1 MTKFPR
7 GMVSIIQC
15 LLIVWLCLLTASVYA
30 GAAPDECFCLV
41 RKADPAGAILRGC
54 EAYKAGTDFYA
65 TAVCTDPETGQ
76 KSEQMITDEW
86 QRIAA
91 GEDRCNQNLAMLYY
105 NQGRYGEAE
114 PLLNKALQ
122 LRREVLGPRHPNTLE
137 SLNNLALLYRSQGR
151 YGEAEPLHKEALQL
165 SREVL
170 GPHHPNT
177 LTSLNSLALLY
188 HDQGRYGE
196 AEPLYK
202 EALQLRREVLGPHHP
217 NTLTSLNNLAML
229 YQSQGRSGEA
239 EPLLKE
245 ALQLSREV
253 LGPHHPDTLTS
264 LNNLA
269 VLYQSQSRYGEAEP
283 LHKEALQLSREVL
296 GPHHPKTLGV
306 SLDSVLLLVN
316 LNRRGDALQRLR
328 EMEPP
333 LLDWIGT
340 ELYSTQAEQV
350 RRQLVV
356 SQSNFQ
362 DAALSLALQEQSTAA
377 RQLAGTVMLRWKQ
390 LQGEEEAYLA
400 RLARRSED
408 PRIRTLAQEIAAQ
421 RDQLAKLTHAGKT
434 DEATK
439 VLTELEAKELQL
451 GQVSRDYKDH
461 LRVRTANLEEV
472 RAALPPGTG
481 LLEFRWY
488 QPVDFR
494 AGKSGEPR
502 WVALLLIGFEEPV
515 LVDLGPVAATL
526 APLKSL
532 LDQNT
537 PAAESEKAAQ
547 TLYQTLFGPLDNR
560 LAPLQTVYLA
570 PDGLL
575 NLVPFSRLKLPD
587 GRYWEQRQMLRLLQT
602 GRDLLRPEPDRPA
615 RGLLALGGIDFD
627 AQGSATDVKTAKP
640 DTTATVTVAIAEQSL
655 LGPRGDAAW
664 QDARNLTRSTL
675 RDGFGPLP
683 ASQQEIDNVKEA
695 YQKLRRDESV
705 DLWPGAQ
712 VSEARLK
719 ALPRPPRVL
728 HLATHGFYLPDDGKL
743 QRPMLLSGI
752 ALAGANRAL
761 TNPGEDGIL
770 YGLEAQGLNLEGSEL
785 VVLSACNTGLGS
797 LDYGE
802 GVYGLVRALRI
813 AGARQAL
820 VTLWQLKDGEARDF
834 MTAFYKTWLS
844 QERSDPAAALH
855 QVRLSYIN
863 DPDPKRNDPRV
874 WAPYIL
880 VGQ

>member
-1 MTKFPR
+1 METYSRSTHWIIKLVGVSLIGVMVCLGTIARGQWAIDPGQRWETLNERAKQASQGGDYANGSTLEKQAYDLARQAFGERDPR
-7 GMVSIIQC
+7 I
-15 LLIVWLCLLTASVYA
+15 LISL
-30 GAAPDECFCLV
+30 
-41 RKADPAGAILRGC
+41 
-54 EAYKAGTDFYA
+54 
-65 TAVCTDPETGQ
+65 
-76 KSEQMITDEW
+76 
-86 QRIAA
+86 
-91 GEDRCNQNLAMLYY
+91 NNLAMLYWR
-105 NQGRYGEAE
+105 QGRYSEAE
-114 PLLNKALQ
+114 PLLKEALP
-122 LRREVLGPRHPNTLE
+122 LSREVLDPRHLNTLQ
-137 SLNNLALLYRSQGR
+137 SLNNLAMLYQS
-151 YGEAEPLHKEALQL
+151 
-165 SREVL
+165 
-170 GPHHPNT
+170 
-177 LTSLNSLALLY
+177 
-188 HDQGRYGE
+188 QGRYGE

-202 EALQLRREVLGPHHP
+202 EALQLSREVLGPHYP
-217 NTLTSLNNLAML
+217 AALQSLNNLATL
-229 YQSQGRSGEA
+229 YEDQGRYGEA

-245 ALQLSREV
+245 ALQRRREV
-253 LGPHHPDTLTS
+253 LGPRHPDTLS
-264 LNNLA
+264 
-269 VLYQSQSRYGEAEP
+269 
-283 LHKEALQLSREVL
+283 
-296 GPHHPKTLGV
+296 V
-306 SLDSVLLLVN
+306 SLDSVFPLVN
-316 LNRRGDALQRLR
+316 LNRRSEAIQRLR
-328 EMEPP
+328 ELEPP

-350 RRQLVV
+350 RRQLVA
-356 SQSNFQ
+356 SQSSFQ
-362 DAALSLALQEQSTAA
+362 NDALSLALQEQNTAA
-377 RQLAGTVMLRWKQ
+377 RQLAGIVMLRWKQ
-390 LQGEEEAYLA
+390 VQGEEEAYLA
-400 RLARRSED
+400 RLVRRSED
-408 PRIRTLAQEIAAQ
+408 QRVRNLAQEIATQ
-421 RDQLAKLTHAGKT
+421 RDQLAKLIRAGKP
-434 DEATK
+434 DEATQ

-461 LRVRTANLEEV
+461 LRVRTANLEDV

-481 LLEFRWY
+481 LVEFRQY

-494 AGKSGEPR
+494 AGKGGEPH

-515 LVDLGPVAATL
+515 LADLGPVAVTR
-526 APLKSL
+526 APLETL
-532 LDQNT
+532 LDEST
-537 PAAESEKAAQ
+537 PAAEKEKAAQ
-547 TLYQTLFGPLDNR
+547 ALYQTLFGPLDTR

-570 PDGLL
+570 PDGPL

-587 GRYWEQRQMLRLLQT
+587 GRYWEQRQTLRLLQT

-627 AQGSATDVKTAKP
+627 AQGMSTDSKAAKP
-640 DTTATVTVAIAEQSL
+640 DTVEAVTVATATQAL
-655 LGPRGDAAW
+655 LGPRSDAAW

-695 YQKLRRDESV
+695 YQKLRRDEAV

-712 VSEARLK
+712 ASESRLK
-719 ALPRPPRVL
+719 ALSRPPRGL
-728 HLATHGFYLPDDGKL
+728 HLATHGFYLPDDGQV

-770 YGLEAQGLNLEGSEL
+770 YSLEAQGLNLEGSEL
-785 VVLSACNTGLGS
+785 VVLSACDTARGS
-797 LDYGE
+797 VDYGE

-820 VTLWQLKDGEARDF
+820 VTLWKLNDGEARDF

-863 DPDPKRNDPRV
+863 DPDPKRHDPRV